1 MGTIPLSLVLK
12 TSTPQLP
19 NTEMLFHAIFFFLCC
34 SAFSD
39 DSIKQE
45 DNVLVLT
52 ADNFDAAVADNQF
65 ILVEFYAPWCGH
77 CKALAPEYAKAA
89 TQLKDE
95 DSSLKLGKV
104 DATIETSL
112 AGKFSIRGYPTLKFF
127 RDGKPGEY
135 SGGRTAAEIIN
146 WLKKKTGPPAL
157 TLSDVE
163 GAKAFTEGKDVAIV
177 GLFKNKESE
186 SAKIFLEVAAGLDDI
201 PFGISDSDALFEE
214 YKVTKDTIVLIKAFD
229 EGRNDLEADGVDA
242 DALKKFIRKNELPTI
257 IEFTQEA
264 AQKIFGGDNKNH
276 LLLFI
281 SKASSSIE
289 DTLKEYTAAATGY
302 KGQVLFI
309 YIDIDDDDN
318 ERILE
323 FFGLTPEDCP
333 TVRFINIGEDMTKYK
348 PESSELTKDIISEF
362 VQGVIDGKISPH
374 LMSQNVPEDWDKN
387 PVKVLVGKNFNEVA
401 KDKSKSVFV
410 EFYAP
415 WCGHCKQLAPIWD
428 ELAEKFKDNGEVV
441 IAKMDST
448 ANELEDVKI
457 QSFPTLKYFPKNS
470 DEVIDY
476 SGERT
481 LDALAKFVESDGKDA
496 GPEPEEEEE
505 IDEEEEEE
513 DLKRDEL

>member
-1 MGTIPLSLVLK
+1 MGACFENFN
-12 TSTPQLP
+12 TSATK
-19 NTEMLFHAIFFFLCC
+19 MLFHAIFFFLCC

-52 ADNFDAAVADNQF
+52 ADNFDAAVAENQF

-146 WLKKKTGPPAL
+146 WLKKKTGPPAV

-323 FFGLTPEDCP
+323 FFGLTPED
-333 TVRFINIGEDMTKYK
+333 
-348 PESSELTKDIISEF
+348 
-362 VQGVIDGKISPH
+362 
-374 LMSQNVPEDWDKN
+374 WDKN

-496 GPEPEEEEE
+496 GPEPEEGED
-505 IDEEEEEE
+505 DEEDDE
-513 DLKRDEL
+513 DDDDEGDDEIKRDEL